1 MPAPSS
7 LSGWACLPA
16 PRILLTGARCVSA
29 RCTSCGLET
38 ASDHASCPRPDG
50 WCTHGNDAHYT
61 ELDCGGV
68 TVPSC
73 FDGVNRGQI
82 SGPECTSDWPIATS
96 VAPTCATAN
105 LHESSHTTC
114 PGESDTCSAFVNGG
128 TLGMT
133 HIPKACVTG
142 HNIDGSQILG
152 TTVAQCQQH
161 CLDTPGCAG
170 FEYGV
175 NHGGSSDTYPP
186 GSCFPQFG
194 VDTGRTH
201 LPRQCVNGAN
211 IADSRID
218 VSSVAECQEHCLATD
233 GCVAFE
239 YGVDH
244 GGSSDAY
251 PPGSCFPQSSADSA
265 GCDGVLMNL
274 DLYVLD
280 SPVR

>member
-1 MPAPSS
+1 M
-7 LSGWACLPA
+7 
-16 PRILLTGARCVSA
+16 
-29 RCTSCGLET
+29 ET

-186 GSCFPQFG
+186 GSCYPQNS
-194 VDTGRTH
+194 VDTT
-201 LPRQCVNGAN
+201 N
-211 IADSRID
+211 
-218 VSSVAECQEHCLATD
+218 
-233 GCVAFE
+233 
-239 YGVDH
+239 
-244 GGSSDAY
+244 
-251 PPGSCFPQSSADSA
+251 
-265 GCDGVLMNL
+265 CDGVLMNL